1 MVPLL
6 RDCWMNRAPWRH
18 PLMSR
23 LNDLPKVRPTFAE
36 AAKQVRNRLRR
47 FSAQSIAR
55 HAMIFLQKESTK
67 PTQEEMRTW
76 PWVTLLIVKLVL
88 EDESIALDRGEMCVP
103 EVFDRC
109 RQTIWDAQG
118 ASDRKESSPGGVY
131 LMVRAMMQ
139 AQLLFQRR
147 ISWGFLRWP
156 ALIAR
161 LAPDHPSRRLFI
173 ERLGIEPDT
182 FLCLC
187 YATHV
192 PVVSRSHTMELD
204 SDFAPLRRRFG
215 ADVDRFFDE
224 FSRDLLGL
232 RVELQRQRATRKAA
246 GEQARPRRELNEF
259 PWLANYPLLRLPGDR
274 FEVWHPAVFAKGME
288 EGVHRRLSER
298 RGGYAGDFSKVFER
312 YVLELL
318 NEAGVQYL
326 SEAEY
331 KRALAG
337 DVSAVEAI
345 ITADGVNVFIESK
358 LTVYSEDVV
367 VSNQAPVVWQGLK
380 RVREAMQQAWMV
392 GSRLR
397 DRPTPDWECVR
408 ATEDFLMVVTS
419 QPVSCATG
427 EHFRR
432 MFKHDVFDPEMLAR
446 RKSKAPTAAHLNR
459 LPLKN
464 VLIASIDEFEHLM
477 GGVRDGRIQLVPF
490 FREVAAAN
498 ADPLTSV
505 MFLDQLI
512 AKKAA
517 EGAPPAVIEQALERA
532 DATILA
538 LL

>member
-1 MVPLL
+1 
-6 RDCWMNRAPWRH
+6 MNRAPWQH
-18 PLMSR
+18 PLVSR
-23 LNDLPKVRPTFAE
+23 LNALPKVRPTFVE

-47 FSAQSIAR
+47 FSAQSIAH
-55 HAMIFLQKESTK
+55 HALIFLQRESAK
-67 PTQEEMRTW
+67 PTLEEMRTW

-88 EDESIALDRGEMCVP
+88 EDETIALDRGEMCVP

-139 AQLLFQRR
+139 AQLPFQRR
-147 ISWGFLRWP
+147 ISWDFIRWP

-161 LAPDHPSRRLFI
+161 LASDHPSRRLFV
-173 ERLGIEPDT
+173 ERLGIEPDS

-187 YATHV
+187 YAAYA
-192 PVVSRSHTMELD
+192 PVVNGSHTMAI

-215 ADVDRFFDE
+215 ADVDRFFAE
-224 FSRDLLGL
+224 FARDLSGL
-232 RVELQRQRATRKAA
+232 RAELNRERATRAAA

-259 PWLANYPLLRLPGDR
+259 PWLANYPLLRLPGDG

-298 RGGYAGDFSKVFER
+298 RGGYSDHFSKVFES

-318 NEAGVQYL
+318 DDAGVRYL
-326 SEAEY
+326 GEAEY
-331 KRALAG
+331 KRALAP

-345 ITADGVNVFIESK
+345 ITGDGANVFIESK
-358 LTVYSEDVV
+358 LTIYSEDVV
-367 VSNQAPVVWQGLK
+367 ISNRAPVVWQGLK
-380 RVREAMQQAWMV
+380 RVREAMRQAWLV
-392 GSRLR
+392 GARLQCG
-397 DRPTPDWECVR
+397 PTPDWECTR
-408 ATEDFLMVVTS
+408 AAEDFLIVVTS

-432 MFKHDVFDPEMLAR
+432 MFKHDVFDPEMLASR
-446 RKSKAPTAAHLNR
+446 NAKAPTAAHLKR

-490 FREVAAAN
+490 LREVADAN
-498 ADPLTSV
+498 VDPLTSV

-517 EGAPPAVIEQALERA
+517 GGSPPPVIEHARERA
-532 DATILA
+532 EATILA